1 MSTEDDAFLVRARQ
15 NNRSNVKS
23 TLFGLAMTRLV
34 ATDPFPR
41 SGAISA
47 LAKEILAKQAQNT
60 ESTEEP
66 TIDVLAVL
74 EDETG

>member
-1 MSTEDDAFLVRARQ
+1 MSTEDDVFLVRARQ
-15 NNRSNVKS
+15 NDSLNAKS
-23 TLFGLAMTRLV
+23 TSYGLAMTRLV
-34 ATDPFPR
+34 ASDPIPR

-66 TIDVLAVL
+66 L
-74 EDETG
+74 